1 LICSK
6 EPRISE
12 LKRFHPK
19 KMFGQNF
26 LSDTGILRSIVNA
39 AAVKPD
45 DTVLEIGPGKGT
57 LTGII
62 ASFCKVIAVEI
73 DKGLVAFLREKFKDN
88 PNVTIIEGDILEMDI
103 PKLLPKKSKL
113 IANIPYYISTPI
125 IFKILENREYFTTAV
140 LTVQKELADRITAD
154 HGSKIYGVLTVMVQF
169 AAAARFMRLI
179 PAAAFHPKPD
189 VDSAVLRLDI
199 PTKPTFRCNNEVFFR
214 EMVRAGFQHRR
225 KMLRGSLQD
234 IGLARESIEKALAV
248 CGIKPEARP
257 EEIDIPGLVALS
269 NVLSGEK
276 REKA

>member
-1 LICSK
+1 
-6 EPRISE
+6 
-12 LKRFHPK
+12 
-19 KMFGQNF
+19 MFGQNF

-39 AAVKPD
+39 AAVKPE

-73 DKGLVAFLREKFKDN
+73 DKKLVLYLKEKFKDN
-88 PNVTIIEGDILEMDI
+88 PNVTIIEGDILELDI
-103 PKLLPKKSKL
+103 PALLPKKSKL

-140 LTVQKELADRITAD
+140 LTVQKELADRITAE

-199 PTKPTFRCNNEVFFR
+199 PSKPTFRCNNEAFFR

-234 IGLARESIEKALAV
+234 IGLSREAIEKALAA